1 MAAFQPYVNDC
12 ANAID
17 PTGRCESSRLVA
29 PCAGPSAAV
38 LAAQEQE
45 LEWLRVQRDAACRQ
59 APLGP
64 SCADLTQWYKDALLK
79 LEELRRQAARC
90 RTP

>member
-1 MAAFQPYVNDC
+1 VFQPYVNDC

-29 PCAGPSAAV
+29 PCAGPSTAV
-38 LAAQEQE
+38 LATQEQE
-45 LEWLRVQRDAACRQ
+45 VERLRVQRDAACRQ
-59 APLGP
+59 APLSP
-64 SCADLTQWYKDALLK
+64 SCADLTHRYEAALLE
-79 LEELRRQAARC
+79 LEELRREAARC